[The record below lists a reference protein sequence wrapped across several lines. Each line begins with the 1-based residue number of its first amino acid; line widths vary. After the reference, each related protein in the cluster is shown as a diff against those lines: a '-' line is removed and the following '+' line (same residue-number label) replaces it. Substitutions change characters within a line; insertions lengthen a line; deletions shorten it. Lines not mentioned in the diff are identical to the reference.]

1 MKKLL
6 TFMLALVLCLGLAL
20 PAAAYDVGT
29 VGSPTTFFADLGAT
43 AAIDPDGTLWAWGT
57 ENSHLTD
64 EWYMGGTAN
73 PMDLMENVA
82 SGMVRCGHGG
92 KTRSDSWA

>member
-6 TFMLALVLCLGLAL
+6 SLALAMLLCLGLAL

-29 VGSPTTFFADLGAT
+29 VGSHTTFFADLGAT

-57 ENSHLTD
+57 ENS
-64 EWYMGGTAN
+64 
-73 PMDLMENVA
+73 
-82 SGMVRCGHGG
+82 
-92 KTRSDSWA
+92 